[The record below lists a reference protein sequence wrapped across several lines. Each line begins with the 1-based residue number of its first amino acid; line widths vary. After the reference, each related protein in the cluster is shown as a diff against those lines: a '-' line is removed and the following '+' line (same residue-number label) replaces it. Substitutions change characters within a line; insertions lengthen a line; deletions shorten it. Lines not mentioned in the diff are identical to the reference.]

1 MFASAPGT
9 LGAPTLAVWEAP
21 IDALSLAEAGLP
33 TIALCGVNPGIC
45 WPDWLPKRP
54 RFRTVYFAFDTD
66 AGGEDAADAADFGGD
81 DGGYGVSPVGAG
93 VGGASDED

>member
-33 TIALCGVNPGIC
+33 TIAL
-45 WPDWLPKRP
+45 
-54 RFRTVYFAFDTD
+54 
-66 AGGEDAADAADFGGD
+66 
-81 DGGYGVSPVGAG
+81 
-93 VGGASDED
+93 